1 MPKGHILVIKMTRLF
16 LVVVAAL
23 FSAAQGFLVMPRVST
38 TRGTLGRGRLSMA
51 GKWKVTIQH
60 GGKDTVVEVKEDCSI
75 LDAAKSAGV
84 DLPYDCE
91 MGVCLTCPAKVVSGK
106 VDSTG
111 TTLDDSVVEAGYA
124 LTCTT
129 YPRSDLVIKSIEED
143 ELINV
148 QFEGNMAKSA
158 KK

>member
-1 MPKGHILVIKMTRLF
+1 LF
-16 LVVVAAL
+16 IGRDFIVSMLRSTFLLALAA
-23 FSAAQGFLVMPRVST
+23 FFCVAQGFLVMPTT
-38 TRGTLGRGRLSMA
+38 TRGTLGRLSMA

-60 GGKDTVVEVKEDCSI
+60 GGKDTTVEVKEDCSI